1 MKAFLIIFI
10 FLGVIIQVKSQCSP
24 AGADRCADAEV
35 LCSAQELNGLSC
47 QTVGY
52 SNPTGCQPLCSGGGV
67 SINTSWWAFAGYKGQ
82 ICITVTTISC
92 ANNKGMQFG
101 VYEDE
106 CCYRNVACNLNCQTN
121 GSKTLCF
128 DNDYCRILYFFV
140 NGCDGDICDFS
151 LSVTGGNMPAVDPP
165 KSIIG
170 PSDVCQGSE
179 NIIYTTDLQL
189 HDCNLCAAYLDGQR
203 IPSTE
208 CRTYLDFPT
217 EGTFNLCFS
226 HLLVIDTKICNESS
240 LICKQIRVT
249 RNSTAKGVDTKVCE
263 ALFPFM
269 WGNTLITGTG
279 TYTAEFKIGS
289 CIQDSIK
296 SFIEIPSSI
305 PPCKKNIYASG
316 RVYYDINHNGSFDDK
331 VDQSAD
337 GVFIDND
344 QSSAIALS
352 TSGKYAIELI
362 PNSINVI
369 KAYGFAGTKNILK
382 PKTYSIFPSINS
394 DQQPGNYDFALE
406 IQDSIDLEVVLNLGR
421 ATTGRLVQAT
431 IDVNNLGALNVQ
443 NALLSLEFPSD
454 WKIQSAVP
462 SGKIVSPNMEWN
474 FNSSSIGTGLKFI
487 VYFSLPGGIPAGKK
501 FYLKARVSTP
511 LDRNLINNEMIFA
524 DIIKNSFDPNDKM
537 VQIIRDPNSE
547 SLIGDLLYTIRFQN
561 TGNDTA
567 YDIII
572 RDSISHLLDP
582 KTLRIVNTSHPCVYT
597 MDALNL
603 AQFHFKNI
611 LLPDSTTNYTGS
623 QGFVQF
629 LIKPRASVKANE
641 MIYNR
646 AGIFFDQNPPV
657 ITNVAATS
665 FLTLSDYS
673 AENFFIEII
682 PNPVTDKMFIKH
694 NVPQSASTISAKIF
708 SIEGVLIEQFALDP
722 SGSTLISPRL
732 ASGIYYI
739 VFERGNIILA
749 CKKLISLQ

>member
-1 MKAFLIIFI
+1 MKNFLIT
-10 FLGVIIQVKSQCSP
+10 IILFSVVSQMKSQCSP
-24 AGADRCADAEV
+24 PGADRCADAEI
-35 LCSAQELNGLSC
+35 LCSAQERDGLSC

-52 SNPTGCQPLCSGGGV
+52 SSPTCCKPLCSGGCV
-67 SINTSWWAFAGYKGQ
+67 SINTSWWSFAGYKGQ
-82 ICITVTTISC
+82 ICITVTTTSC
-92 ANNKGMQFG
+92 VNNKGIQFG

-106 CCYRNVACNLNCQTN
+106 CCYRNVACELNCQTT
-121 GSKTLCF
+121 GSKTICF
-128 DNDYCRILYFFV
+128 ENDYCRILYFFV

-170 PSDVCQGSE
+170 PSDVCLGSE
-179 NIIYTTDLQL
+179 NILYTSDLQL
-189 HDCNLCAAYLDGQR
+189 HDCNQCAAYLDGQL
-203 IPSTE
+203 ISSLE

-226 HLLVIDTKICNESS
+226 HLLVIGTKICNESS
-240 LICKQIRVT
+240 LFSKQIRVT
-249 RNSTAKGVDTKVCE
+249 RNSTAKGVHTKVCE
-263 ALFPFM
+263 ALFPFL

-305 PPCKKNIYASG
+305 PPCKKDIYASG
-316 RVYYDINHNGSFDDK
+316 RVYYDINNNGSFDNK
-331 VDQSAD
+331 VDLSAD

-344 QSSAIALS
+344 QSSAITLS
-352 TSGKYAIELI
+352 MDGKYNIELI
-362 PNSINVI
+362 PNALNVI
-369 KAYGFAGTKNILK
+369 KAYAFAGTKNILK
-382 PKTYSIFPSINS
+382 PKTYSIFPSVNS
-394 DQQPGNYDFALE
+394 GQQPGNYDFALE

-421 ATTGRLVQAT
+421 ARAGRLVQAT

-462 SGKIVSPNMEWN
+462 TGKIGSSNMEWN
-474 FNSSSIGTGLKFI
+474 FNASSIGTGLKFN
-487 VYFSLPGGIPAGKK
+487 VYFSLPGDIPAGKK

-511 LDRNLINNEMIFA
+511 LDRNPVNNEMIFA
-524 DIIKNSFDPNDKM
+524 DIIRNSFDPNDKM

-582 KTLRIVNTSHPCVYT
+582 KTLRIVNNSHPCVYT

-629 LIKPRASVKANE
+629 LIKPKASVKANE

-646 AGIFFDQNPPV
+646 AGIYFDQNPPI

-665 FLTLSDYS
+665 FLTFSDYI
-673 AENFFIEII
+673 AENIFIEII
-682 PNPVTDKMFIKH
+682 PNPVKDKMLIKH

-708 SIEGVLIEQFALDP
+708 SMEGVVIEQFVLDP
-722 SGSTLISPRL
+722 SGSTLINPRL
-732 ASGIYYI
+732 PSGIYYI
-739 VFERGNIILA
+739 VFERDHIILS